1 LHKFIFKRLL
11 MLVPVM
17 LGVSFIIFLML
28 YLVPGDPVAMILG
41 DTATPEAAAALRQEL
56 GLDAPFFIQF
66 FRWIWN
72 LVVNFDLGT
81 SFFGNRSVSAE
92 IMSRL
97 PATAQLAG
105 LSILVAIVIGVPI
118 GIISAIKQYSIFD
131 NVSMFFALLGVSMP
145 NFWQGLLLV
154 WLFALTLNGLLPSS
168 GWTSWQHMILP
179 TVTLATGSMANI
191 ARMTRSSML
200 EIIRQDYIKTARA
213 KGQIERKIIF
223 KHALKNALIPII
235 TAIGLQ
241 FGNLLGG
248 AVLTETIF
256 SIPGIG
262 RLMIDAIG
270 QRDYP
275 IVQGTVLFIALT
287 FSLINL
293 IVDILYSYAD
303 PRIKS
308 AYK

>member
-1 LHKFIFKRLL
+1 

>member
-1 LHKFIFKRLL
+1 
-11 MLVPVM
+11 M